1 MKRRS
6 RSRFQGGVGGEST
19 RTGRWRRKPWWMQV
33 QSGKPPNKPSVTG
46 GGGGVVNHFS
56 SSSWFL
62 SASPAPPSIRLA
74 SLSQWTQCS
83 RGQFL
88 SFFGFLPPGHLS
100 LSLWGIASISSP
112 GAKSPAF
119 TRPINGFISL
129 LTMNSL
135 WFRHIRPQWKFNSI
149 WNEFISGGDG
159 GSPIINASPA

>member
-1 MKRRS
+1 MNKLINTMKRRS
-6 RSRFQGGVGGEST
+6 RSRFQGGVGGGST

-33 QSGKPPNKPSVTG
+33 QSGKPPNKPSVT

-100 LSLWGIASISSP
+100 FSLRHRQHLVPWGQITSFHSANQRLHFFINDEFTLISSHS
-112 GAKSPAF
+112 ASME
-119 TRPINGFISL
+119 I
-129 LTMNSL
+129 
-135 WFRHIRPQWKFNSI
+135 QFNVK
-149 WNEFISGGDG
+149 WVH
-159 GSPIINASPA
+159 